1 MILTLLERLKPELAA
16 KLEQSSKK
24 YKVSVENIKEVLKS
38 KCRYDE
44 LTMGEI
50 SSLHT
55 WTDTELLKMS
65 IWELKFGDNFFIE
78 TQYSEDV

>member
-16 KLEQSSKK
+16 KLAQSSKK
-24 YKVSVENIKEVLKS
+24 YKVSVENIREVLKS
-38 KCRYDE
+38 KYRYDE

-50 SSLHT
+50 SALHR

-65 IWELKFGDNFFIE
+65 IWDLKFGDNFFIE